1 MELPKPKPSIYL
13 VILFAASQLGLA
25 EGWCGLKVEPEKSC
39 STYDRRDYS
48 YPASIERRIAE
59 REGYL
64 VDRAGKINRPYHLP
78 YTADVV
84 CEERSAILDIEHRVA
99 CREAHDSG
107 LCAATRATRRAFARD
122 LDNLTLS
129 LPSVNRWDKSDK
141 DAADW
146 IPEINRREFAEAVVL
161 TKRKYGLSV
170 DAAERDVLAL
180 QLNMSRVC
188 EKLETPMNQYSSK
201 TYRAQLI
208 LAGRSHSDRQDFKP
222 AHHGSG

>member
-1 MELPKPKPSIYL
+1 M
-13 VILFAASQLGLA
+13 ILFATSQLGLA
-25 EGWCGLKVEPEKSC
+25 EEWCGLKVEREKSC
-39 STYDRRDYS
+39 STYDRGDYS

-78 YTADVV
+78 YTADVAV
-84 CEERSAILDIEHRVA
+84 RSIRDTDIEHRVA

-146 IPEINRREFAEAVVL
+146 LPEINRREFAEAVVK
-161 TKRKYGLSV
+161 TKRKYRLSV
-170 DAAERDVLAL
+170 DAAERDALAL
-180 QLNMSRVC
+180 QLTNSLVC
-188 EKLETPMNQYSSK
+188 E
-201 TYRAQLI
+201 R
-208 LAGRSHSDRQDFKP
+208 LAAP
-222 AHHGSG
+222 